1 MNNEIRNELLCI
13 LAMMKR
19 NTNDEN
25 EKDQQECDLH
35 QLLQRFEYDIKDKL
49 RRLQYE
55 KEDLENN
62 LKTLEYVRK
71 ELGVE

>member
-1 MNNEIRNELLCI
+1 MNEIRNELLLI
-13 LAMMKR
+13 LQIMKR

-25 EKDQQECDLH
+25 EKEQQECDLY

-49 RRLQYE
+49 RHLEYE